1 MISELF
7 QYLYMKGK
15 IMKSSQSYP
24 TDQSRAR
31 LLLIFNLEDRKEH
44 QTIWP
49 ISFK

>member
-7 QYLYMKGK
+7 LYLYTKGK
-15 IMKSSQSYP
+15 IIPFFKVSQRIS
-24 TDQSRAR
+24 QV